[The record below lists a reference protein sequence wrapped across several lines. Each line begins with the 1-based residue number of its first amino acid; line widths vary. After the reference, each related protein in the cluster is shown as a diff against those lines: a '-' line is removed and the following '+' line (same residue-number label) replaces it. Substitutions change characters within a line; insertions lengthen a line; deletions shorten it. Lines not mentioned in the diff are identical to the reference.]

1 MTQHNIIR
9 LMDIQDTMPQA
20 DDKDLEL
27 LYSAYVFAANKHKGQ
42 LRKSGEPYL
51 SHPLNVAKILA
62 EMKMDMDTVIAGLL
76 HDTLED
82 TDATYD
88 ELDRLFGKDVAFLVD
103 GVSKIGRIRFQSKEE
118 KQAENFRKMLISVS
132 KDIRVIVIKLA
143 DRLHNMRTI
152 KHLDDKKRKRI
163 ALETLEIYAPLAHR
177 LGIAWIKWELEDA
190 SFKALEPEKYYEIQN
205 KVKLKRSDREQY
217 LKMVKELIEKH
228 IEAQGLKFEVFGR
241 PKHFYSIYD
250 KMVRKK
256 TSFDEIYD
264 LLALRVL
271 VEKLADCY
279 AVLGIIHSLWTPIT
293 GRFKDFVAMPK
304 SNMYQ
309 SLHTTVVGPNGLRVE
324 FQIRTYSMNLVAE
337 EGIAAHWKYKEN
349 QTFDPKVDRVFVW
362 LRQLLDQQGL
372 NKPLDFVKALKDDIL
387 PIQIYV
393 FTPRGDIIELPTG
406 STPLDFAYA
415 IHTEVGHSCIGAKID
430 GRMVPLRYRL
440 KDGEKVDIVNSPTQ
454 TPKRDWL
461 NIVKTN
467 RAKIRIRSY
476 LRKKETDTAIEQGL
490 KILEREFQLNSVK
503 FKDILADKK
512 NIKEIESKFSLNGVE
527 DIYKNVGFG
536 IISAKQILHLFVK
549 QEAILKPKE
558 IVKPKENHYGPF
570 IIEGI
575 EGILVKA
582 AKCCNP
588 LPGDS
593 IAGYVSRGRGVIV
606 HKRDCKNF
614 DLISVSKERIIE
626 VKWDESKK
634 FGIYVDILCIS
645 DNKQGILH
653 DITNVIKESGINIVE
668 LNAQNI
674 DAATAKQV
682 IKIEIMDK
690 NQLNYLMSKI
700 KNIPGIQRV
709 NVA

>member
-103 GVSKIGRIRFQSKEE
+103 GVSKIGRIEFQSKEE

-152 KHLDDKKRKRI
+152 KHLDDKKRERI
-163 ALETLEIYAPLAHR
+163 SLETLEIYAPLAHR
-177 LGIAWIKWELEDA
+177 LGIAWIKWELEDT
-190 SFKALEPEKYYEIQN
+190 SFKELEPEKYYKIQD

-217 LKMVKELIEKH
+217 LIMVKELIEKH

-271 VEKLADCY
+271 VEKIADCY

-362 LRQLLDQQGL
+362 LRQLLDQQEL

-440 KDGEKVDIVNSPTQ
+440 KDGEKVDIVNSLTQ

-549 QEAILKPKE
+549 QEIILKSKE

-614 DLISVSKERIIE
+614 DLISMSKERIIE

-634 FGIYVDILCIS
+634 IGIYVDILCIS
-645 DNKQGILH
+645 ENKQGILH
-653 DITNVIKESGINIVE
+653 DITNAIKESGINIVE

-709 NVA
+709 NVT

>member
-103 GVSKIGRIRFQSKEE
+103 GVSKIGRIEFQSKEE

-177 LGIAWIKWELEDA
+177 LGIAWIKWELEDT
-190 SFKALEPEKYYEIQN
+190 SFKELEPEKYYKIQD

-217 LKMVKELIEKH
+217 LIMVKELIEKH

-271 VEKLADCY
+271 VEKIADCY

-324 FQIRTYSMNLVAE
+324 FQIRTYSMNLLAE

-349 QTFDPKVDRVFVW
+349 QAFDPKVDRVFVW
-362 LRQLLDQQGL
+362 LRQLLDQQEL

-440 KDGEKVDIVNSPTQ
+440 KDGEKVDIVNSLTQ

-549 QEAILKPKE
+549 QEIILKSKE

-614 DLISVSKERIIE
+614 DLISMSKERIIE

-645 DNKQGILH
+645 ENKQGILH
-653 DITNVIKESGINIVE
+653 DITNAIKESGINIVE

-709 NVA
+709 NVT

>member
-103 GVSKIGRIRFQSKEE
+103 GVSKIGRIEFQSKEE

-177 LGIAWIKWELEDA
+177 LGIAWIKWELEDT
-190 SFKALEPEKYYEIQN
+190 SFKELEPEKYYKIQD

-217 LKMVKELIEKH
+217 LIMVKELIEKH

-271 VEKLADCY
+271 VEKIADCY

-324 FQIRTYSMNLVAE
+324 FQIRTYSMNLLAE

-349 QTFDPKVDRVFVW
+349 QAFDPKVDRVFVW
-362 LRQLLDQQGL
+362 LRQLLDQQEL

-440 KDGEKVDIVNSPTQ
+440 KDGEKVDIVNSLTQ

-549 QEAILKPKE
+549 QEIILKSKE

-614 DLISVSKERIIE
+614 DLISMSKERIIE

-634 FGIYVDILCIS
+634 IGIYVDILCIS
-645 DNKQGILH
+645 ENKQGILH
-653 DITNVIKESGINIVE
+653 DITNAIKESGINIVE

-709 NVA
+709 NVT